1 MRELDKANTKN
12 LVVLAQPK
20 REGFNR
26 AIANAAASALSGR
39 ASAEERAGQVE
50 LIDLYADGFNPVMP
64 AEELPRKFSFD
75 EKTLHYQEAV
85 RAADRLVFVHP
96 DWWGGP
102 PAIMKGFLDRV
113 FRPGVAY
120 GFREADFRDADAPGL
135 FAEKRA
141 DIFITTD
148 ALPPEDGKSALS
160 WEGALS
166 WAPALVWK
174 RNVMEFCGLADARVH
189 VFWNLRGSTYAERKA
204 WLDGAAK
211 RLA

>member
-26 AIANAAASALSGR
+26 AVANAAAGAF
-39 ASAEERAGQVE
+39 ADHQTEI
-50 LIDLYADGFNPVMP
+50 IDLYREGFDPVMP

-113 FRPGVAY
+113 FRPGTAY
-120 GFREADFRDADAPGL
+120 GFHEADFRDADAPGL
-135 FAEKRA
+135 FSAKRA
-141 DIFITTD
+141 DIFVTTD
-148 ALPPEDGKSALS
+148 ALPPKNGTAVTD
-160 WEGALS
+160 WP
-166 WAPALVWK
+166 PAAVWK
-174 RNVMEFCGLADARVH
+174 YNVMEFCGVTDARVH

-211 RLA
+211 LLA

>member
-1 MRELDKANTKN
+1 MKDLDKRNARN

-26 AIANAAASALSGR
+26 AVANAAAAAFADG
-39 ASAEERAGQVE
+39 ETTI
-50 LIDLYADGFNPVMP
+50 IDLYAEGFDPVMP

-75 EKTLHYQEAV
+75 EKTLRYQEAV
-85 RAADRLVFVHP
+85 RAAERLVFVHP

-120 GFREADFRDADAPGL
+120 GFHEADFRDADAPGL
-135 FAEKRA
+135 FAGKRA
-141 DIFITTD
+141 DIFMTTD
-148 ALPPEDGKSALS
+148 ALAPESENGSLGWPPA
-160 WEGALS
+160 A
-166 WAPALVWK
+166 VWK
-174 RNVMEFCGLADARVH
+174 ENVMEFCGIGDARVH

-204 WLDGAAK
+204 WLDGAA
-211 RLA
+211 RLLVERATERVPAAAV

>member
-26 AIANAAASALSGR
+26 AIANAAASALADVR
-39 ASAEERAGQVE
+39 ASAEGGAGQVE

-75 EKTLHYQEAV
+75 DRTLHYQEAV
-85 RAADRLVFVHP
+85 RAAHRLVFVHP

-120 GFREADFRDADAPGL
+120 GFHEADFRDADAPGL
-135 FAEKRA
+135 FTDKRA
-141 DIFITTD
+141 DIFMTTD
-148 ALPPEDGKSALS
+148 ALPPEDGQS
-160 WEGALS
+160 ALS

-174 RNVMEFCGLADARVH
+174 RNVMEFCGLTDVHVH

-204 WLDGAAK
+204 WLDNAATL
-211 RLA
+211 LA